1 MKIGI
6 IGYSLSGKTTIFNTL
21 TGQHARADSFRA
33 AGKKANMGRI
43 QVPDDRLQALS
54 DIFKPQKTTPAEINF
69 IDMAGITESG
79 GKSGFTAEDLGWMRT
94 VEAFTYV
101 VRAFEDQVVEHP
113 MGRIDPRADIQNLD
127 EELVLADL
135 LVIEKRL
142 ARLEKEGDKSSAEH
156 ELLASCQSCL
166 EDGTALREATLDENE
181 IMKLMN
187 YQFLSLKP
195 RLILVNTGE
204 NEMELDP
211 GLAEKFDGIVA
222 FCARIE
228 QEVSELPSDEQQEYL
243 EVLGIEKPARDKFIR
258 ASYKLLKL
266 ISFFTVGSDE
276 VRAWTVEEDTEMPKA
291 AGKIHSDMER
301 GFIRAEVV
309 AYDDFIAQPD
319 MHQMKKLGKR
329 RLEGKQYKVADGD
342 IVEVLFNV

>member
-21 TGQHARADSFRA
+21 TGQHARADGFRA
-33 AGKKANMGRI
+33 AGKKANIGRI

-54 DIFKPQKTTPAEINF
+54 DIYKPQKTTPAEINF

-79 GKSGFTAEDLGWMRT
+79 GKSGFTAEELGYMRT

-113 MGRIDPRADIQNLD
+113 LGRIDPGADIQNLD

-135 LVIEKRL
+135 LVVEKRL
-142 ARLEKEGDKSSAEH
+142 ARLEKEGDRSSTEH
-156 ELLASCQSCL
+156 ELLARCQSCL
-166 EDGTALREATLDENE
+166 ENGTPLRDTALDENE
-181 IMKLMN
+181 VQILAN
-187 YQFLSLKP
+187 YQLLSLKP

-204 NEMELDP
+204 NEMGLP
-211 GLAEKFDGIVA
+211 PVLAEKYDGIIA

-228 QEVSELPSDEQQEYL
+228 QEVSELPPDEQQEYL
-243 EVLGIEKPARDKFIR
+243 EVLGIDKPARDKFIR
-258 ASYKLLKL
+258 TSYKLLKL

-276 VRAWTVEEDTEMPKA
+276 VRAWTIEEGTEMPRA

-309 AYDDFIAQPD
+309 AFDDFITAPD

-329 RLEGKQYKVADGD
+329 RLEGRHYKVADGD